1 MQYDELEP
9 DEFVLMLL
17 EEIRNNP
24 ECHEF
29 VFQEEALKEL
39 GLD

>member
-1 MQYDELEP
+1 MQHGEIGP
-9 DEFVLMLL
+9 DEFDLMLL

-29 VFQEEALKEL
+29 VSQEEALKEL